1 MVRSL
6 TSEKEV
12 RRKGGGNPV
21 DLAAAY
27 ALLFFFSIGVPLFI
41 ILTCTPLR
49 DTLNIKPDDSILIAY
64 LCFMLIPCLL
74 ASLASR
80 CPATLIIAIA
90 ASPIFFGVYAGLPSS
105 PPSRWLKPYIYSLN
119 LSAEDKELLHMFAA
133 VWIFYLIPALC
144 YYAVFVQKVLIPYLY
159 KKYQPRFK
167 RRKR

>member
-41 ILTCTPLR
+41 ILICTPLR
-49 DTLNIKPDDSILIAY
+49 DTLNIKPDHLPLIAY
-64 LCFMLIPCLL
+64 LCFMFIPFLL

-80 CPATLIIAIA
+80 CPATLILAIA
-90 ASPIFFGVYAGLPSS
+90 ASPIFLVAYACF
-105 PPSRWLKPYIYSLN
+105 PPSPFSKWLEPYIYSLN
-119 LSAEDKELLHMFAA
+119 LSAEDKKFLYFLILAGIYDIFVCCYGVFLL
-133 VWIFYLIPALC
+133 
-144 YYAVFVQKVLIPYLY
+144 KVLVPYLD
-159 KKYQPRFK
+159 KKYSPRFK
-167 RRKR
+167 QR